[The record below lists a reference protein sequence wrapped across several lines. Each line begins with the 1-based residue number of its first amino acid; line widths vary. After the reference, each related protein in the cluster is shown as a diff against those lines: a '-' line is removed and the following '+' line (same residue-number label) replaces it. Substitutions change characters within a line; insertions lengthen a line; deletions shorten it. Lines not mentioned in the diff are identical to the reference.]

1 MNELMKQQKQLKLMC
16 YKMEIAMGVEAW
28 YFLYG
33 TTCGTCNLFYFFSL
47 LSGMATEDTTYNKR
61 GMAYIIHPGQADGS
75 MLSLAKEWNIGR
87 KAVSRLLEDFSKRG
101 LIRVA
106 SNPLTSVI
114 DMVCVKS
121 WMKDG
126 RVIENPTYIPTIK
139 AYEGVRIYLFNGQR
153 LELLRKSSAVRKK
166 QPKGEAEKAE
176 TQAEH
181 PSWTEQTELPVL
193 EGKELVAAPDNPLEN
208 PAVSPQTKTNDNTA
222 HSEDRPP
229 TMPMPGER
237 TLFDGN
243 SSYT

>member
-16 YKMEIAMGVEAW
+16 YKMEIAMSVEAW

-47 LSGMATEDTTYNKR
+47 LSGMATEDTAYKKR
-61 GMAYIIHPGQADGS
+61 GMAYTIRPGQADGS

-87 KAVSRLLEDFSKRG
+87 KAVSRLLEDFCKRG

-106 SNPLTSVI
+106 SNPVTSVI

-126 RVIENPTYIPTIK
+126 RVIENQTYIPTVK

-166 QPKGEAEKAE
+166 QPKGEAERAAAE
-176 TQAEH
+176 TGLSCQR
-181 PSWTEQTELPVL
+181 EQIELPVL
-193 EGKELVAAPDNPLEN
+193 EDKELAAEPDNPSEP
-208 PAVSPQTKTNDNTA
+208 PAVLPHANTNGNTA
-222 HSEDRPP
+222 QSEDRPP
-229 TMPMPGER
+229 TMPGER
-237 TLFDGN
+237 TLFDGIT
-243 SSYT
+243 SYT

>member
-16 YKMEIAMGVEAW
+16 YKMEIVMSAEAW

-47 LSGMATEDTTYNKR
+47 LSGMATEDTTCNKR
-61 GMAYIIHPGQADGS
+61 GMAYIIHPGQTDGS

-87 KAVSRLLEDFSKRG
+87 KAVSRLLEDFCKRG

-106 SNPLTSVI
+106 SNPVTSVI

-126 RVIENPTYIPTIK
+126 RVIENPTYIPTVK

-166 QPKGEAEKAE
+166 QPKGEAEKAAPHTGLSSRTE
-176 TQAEH
+176 PTERPVVEDKEFMAE
-181 PSWTEQTELPVL
+181 
-193 EGKELVAAPDNPLEN
+193 PDNPMEN
-208 PAVSPQTKTNDNTA
+208 LDVPPQTNINGNTA
-222 HSEDRPP
+222 QSEDRPP
-229 TMPMPGER
+229 AMPSER

-243 SSYT
+243 PSYT

>member
-16 YKMEIAMGVEAW
+16 YKMEMAMSVEAW

-47 LSGMATEDTTYNKR
+47 LSGMATVDTTCNKR
-61 GMAYIIHPGQADGS
+61 GMAYTIHSGQVDGS

-87 KAVSRLLEDFSKRG
+87 KAVSRLLEDFSERG
-101 LIRVA
+101 LIRVV
-106 SNPLTSVI
+106 SNPVTSVI

-126 RVIENPTYIPTIK
+126 RVIENPTYNPTVK

-166 QPKGEAEKAE
+166 QPKGEAEKA
-176 TQAEH
+176 ASH
-181 PSWTEQTELPVL
+181 TELPCQTERTEQPAL
-193 EGKELVAAPDNPLEN
+193 EDNELVAEPDNPMES
-208 PAVSPQTKTNDNTA
+208 PAVSPQTNTNGNTA
-222 HSEDRPP
+222 QSEDRSQA
-229 TMPMPGER
+229 MPSER

-243 SSYT
+243 ASYT

>member
-1 MNELMKQQKQLKLMC
+1 
-16 YKMEIAMGVEAW
+16 MEIVMSVEAW

-47 LSGMATEDTTYNKR
+47 LSEMATEDTACKKR
-61 GMAYIIHPGQADGS
+61 GMAYTIRPGQADGS

-87 KAVSRLLEDFSKRG
+87 KAVSRLLEDFCKRG

-106 SNPLTSVI
+106 SNPVTSII
-114 DMVCVKS
+114 DVVCVKS

-126 RVIENPTYIPTIK
+126 RITENPTYIPTVK

-166 QPKGEAEKAE
+166 QPKGETEKTAN
-176 TQAEH
+176 QAGQ
-181 PSWTEQTELPVL
+181 PSRKEPTEQPVL
-193 EGKELVAAPDNPLEN
+193 EDKELVAEPDNPMG
-208 PAVSPQTKTNDNTA
+208 SPTVPPQANTNGATA
-222 HSEDRPP
+222 QSEDRPQA
-229 TMPMPGER
+229 MASER

-243 SSYT
+243 TSYT

>member
-1 MNELMKQQKQLKLMC
+1 MNELMKRQKQLKLMC
-16 YKMEIAMGVEAW
+16 YKMEIVMSAEAW

-47 LSGMATEDTTYNKR
+47 LSGMATEDTACNKR

-106 SNPLTSVI
+106 SNPVTSVI
-114 DMVCVKS
+114 DMACVKS

-126 RVIENPTYIPTIK
+126 RVIENPTYIPAVK

-166 QPKGEAEKAE
+166 QPKGEAEKAAPH
-176 TQAEH
+176 TGL
-181 PSWTEQTELPVL
+181 PSCTEPTEQPVL
-193 EGKELVAAPDNPLEN
+193 EDKELVADSDNPME
-208 PAVSPQTKTNDNTA
+208 SPTVPPQANTNGDTA
-222 HSEDRPP
+222 QSEDRPQA
-229 TMPMPGER
+229 MPRER

-243 SSYT
+243 TSYT

>member
-1 MNELMKQQKQLKLMC
+1 MNGLMKQQKQLNLAC
-16 YKMEIAMGVEAW
+16 YKMEIAMSVEAW

-47 LSGMATEDTTYNKR
+47 LSGMATEDTTCNKR

-101 LIRVA
+101 LIRVV
-106 SNPLTSVI
+106 SNPVTSII

-121 WMKDG
+121 WMKEG
-126 RVIENPTYIPTIK
+126 QVIENPTYIPTVK

-166 QPKGEAEKAE
+166 QPKYQSEKE
-176 TQAEH
+176 SNLTGLSDTTE
-181 PSWTEQTELPVL
+181 PTEQSISEDKGQAAATESPIGSPV
-193 EGKELVAAPDNPLEN
+193 APPTPN
-208 PAVSPQTKTNDNTA
+208 NDGGTTQ
-222 HSEDRPP
+222 SEDRPP
-229 TMPMPGER
+229 TMPGER
-237 TLFDGN
+237 TLFDGIT
-243 SSYT
+243 SYN

>member
-1 MNELMKQQKQLKLMC
+1 MNELMKQQKQLELTC

-47 LSGMATEDTTYNKR
+47 LSGMATEDTACNKR
-61 GMAYIIHPGQADGS
+61 GMAYTIRPGQTDGS
-75 MLSLAKEWNIGR
+75 MLSLAREWNIGR
-87 KAVSRLLEDFSKRG
+87 KAVSRLLEDFCKRG

-106 SNPLTSVI
+106 SNPVTSII

-126 RVIENPTYIPTIK
+126 RVTENPSYIPTVK

-166 QPKGEAEKAE
+166 QPKGEDGKTAN
-176 TQAEH
+176 QAGQ
-181 PSWTEQTELPVL
+181 PSQTEPTGQPVL
-193 EGKELVAAPDNPLEN
+193 DDKELVADPVHPMESPVEL
-208 PAVSPQTKTNDNTA
+208 PQTKPNGDTA
-222 HSEDRPP
+222 QSEDRPP
-229 TMPMPGER
+229 TMPHER

-243 SSYT
+243 TSYT

>member
-1 MNELMKQQKQLKLMC
+1 
-16 YKMEIAMGVEAW
+16 MEIAMSVEAW

-33 TTCGTCNLFYFFSL
+33 TTCGACNLFYFFSL
-47 LSGMATEDTTYNKR
+47 LSGMATEDTPCNKR
-61 GMAYIIHPGQADGS
+61 GMEYTVHPGQADGS

-101 LIRVA
+101 LIRVI
-106 SNPLTSVI
+106 SNPVTSII
-114 DMVCVKS
+114 DIVCVKS

-126 RVIENPTYIPTIK
+126 RVIENPTYIPTVK
-139 AYEGVRIYLFNGQR
+139 TYEGVRIYLFNGQR

-166 QPKGEAEKAE
+166 QPKGEAEREAAK
-176 TQAEH
+176 TKL
-181 PSWTEQTELPVL
+181 PSRTGPTEQSVVED
-193 EGKELVAAPDNPLEN
+193 KEFMAEPGNPPEN
-208 PAVSPQTKTNDNTA
+208 PAVPPQTNTNGNTA
-222 HSEDRPP
+222 QSEDIPP

>member
-16 YKMEIAMGVEAW
+16 YKMEIVMSAEAW

-47 LSGMATEDTTYNKR
+47 LSGMATEDSTCNKR
-61 GMAYIIHPGQADGS
+61 GMTYIIHPGQTDGS

-87 KAVSRLLEDFSKRG
+87 KAVSRLLEDFSERR

-106 SNPLTSVI
+106 SNPVTSVI

-126 RVIENPTYIPTIK
+126 RVIENPTYIPTVK

-166 QPKGEAEKAE
+166 QPKSEVEKTEPQAGLLNRAE
-176 TQAEH
+176 
-181 PSWTEQTELPVL
+181 PTEQPVVND
-193 EGKELVAAPDNPLEN
+193 KELVAESDNPIGSLDVPPHAN
-208 PAVSPQTKTNDNTA
+208 INGNTA
-222 HSEDRPP
+222 QSEDRPP
-229 TMPMPGER
+229 TMQSER

-243 SSYT
+243 PSYT

>member
-16 YKMEIAMGVEAW
+16 YKMEIVMSTEAW

-47 LSGMATEDTTYNKR
+47 LSGMATEDTTCNKR
-61 GMAYIIHPGQADGS
+61 GMTYIIHPGQTDGS

-106 SNPLTSVI
+106 SNPVTSVI
-114 DMVCVKS
+114 DMACVKS

-126 RVIENPTYIPTIK
+126 RVIENPTYIPTVK

-153 LELLRKSSAVRKK
+153 LELLRKSSSVRKK
-166 QPKGEAEKAE
+166 QPKGEAEKAAPHTGLPSRTE
-176 TQAEH
+176 PTERPVVEDKEFMAE
-181 PSWTEQTELPVL
+181 S
-193 EGKELVAAPDNPLEN
+193 DNPIGSLDV
-208 PAVSPQTKTNDNTA
+208 PPQTNINGNTVQ
-222 HSEDRPP
+222 SEDRPP
-229 TMPMPGER
+229 AMPGER
-237 TLFDGN
+237 TLFNGN
-243 SSYT
+243 LSYT

>member
-1 MNELMKQQKQLKLMC
+1 MKQQKQLKLMC
-16 YKMEIAMGVEAW
+16 YKMEIAMSVEAW

-47 LSGMATEDTTYNKR
+47 LSGMATENTICNKR
-61 GMAYIIHPGQADGS
+61 GLAYVIHPGQTDGS

-87 KAVSRLLEDFSKRG
+87 KAVSRLLEDFCKRG

-106 SNPLTSVI
+106 SNPVTSVI

-126 RVIENPTYIPTIK
+126 RVIENPTYIPTVK
-139 AYEGVRIYLFNGQR
+139 AYEGVRIYLFNGQQ

-166 QPKGEAEKAE
+166 QPKGETKKAVA
-176 TQAEH
+176 QAGH
-181 PSWTEQTELPVL
+181 PSRTELTEQPVL
-193 EGKELVAAPDNPLEN
+193 EDKELVAEPGHPMES
-208 PAVSPQTKTNDNTA
+208 PAVSPQTKPNGDTA
-222 HSEDRPP
+222 QSEDRPQA
-229 TMPMPGER
+229 MPSER

-243 SSYT
+243 PSYT

>member
-1 MNELMKQQKQLKLMC
+1 MNELMKQQKQLELTC

-47 LSGMATEDTTYNKR
+47 LSGMATEDTACNKR
-61 GMAYIIHPGQADGS
+61 GMAYTIRPGQTDGS
-75 MLSLAKEWNIGR
+75 MLSLAREWNIGR
-87 KAVSRLLEDFSKRG
+87 KAVSRLLEDFCKRG

-106 SNPLTSVI
+106 SNPVTSII

-126 RVIENPTYIPTIK
+126 RVTENPSYIPTVK

-166 QPKGEAEKAE
+166 QPKGEDGKTAN
-176 TQAEH
+176 QAGQ
-181 PSWTEQTELPVL
+181 PSQTEPTGQPVL
-193 EGKELVAAPDNPLEN
+193 DDKELVADPVHPMESPVEL
-208 PAVSPQTKTNDNTA
+208 PQTKPNGDTA
-222 HSEDRPP
+222 QSEDRPP
-229 TMPMPGER
+229 TMPRER

-243 SSYT
+243 TSYT

>member
-1 MNELMKQQKQLKLMC
+1 MNELMKQQRQLKLMC
-16 YKMEIAMGVEAW
+16 YKMEIVMSAEAW

-33 TTCGTCNLFYFFSL
+33 TTCGECNLFYFFSL
-47 LSGMATEDTTYNKR
+47 LSGMTTEDTTCNKR

-87 KAVSRLLEDFSKRG
+87 KAVSRLLDDFSERG

-106 SNPLTSVI
+106 SNPVTSVI

-126 RVIENPTYIPTIK
+126 RVIENPTYIPTVK

-166 QPKGEAEKAE
+166 QPKGEAEKAVSH
-176 TQAEH
+176 TGL
-181 PSWTEQTELPVL
+181 PSRTEPTEQPGL
-193 EGKELVAAPDNPLEN
+193 EDKELVADPGNPMESPVEL
-208 PAVSPQTKTNDNTA
+208 PQTKPNGDTA
-222 HSEDRPP
+222 QSEDRPP
-229 TMPMPGER
+229 TMPREP

-243 SSYT
+243 TSYT

>member
-1 MNELMKQQKQLKLMC
+1 MNELMKQQKQLELTC

-47 LSGMATEDTTYNKR
+47 LSGMATEDTACNKR
-61 GMAYIIHPGQADGS
+61 GMAYTIRPGQTDGS
-75 MLSLAKEWNIGR
+75 MLSLAREWNIGR
-87 KAVSRLLEDFSKRG
+87 KAVSRLLEDFCKRG

-106 SNPLTSVI
+106 SNPVTSII

-126 RVIENPTYIPTIK
+126 RVTENPSYIPTVK

-166 QPKGEAEKAE
+166 QPKGEDGKTAN
-176 TQAEH
+176 QAGQ
-181 PSWTEQTELPVL
+181 PSQTEPTGQPVL
-193 EGKELVAAPDNPLEN
+193 EDKELVAAPVHPMESPVEL
-208 PAVSPQTKTNDNTA
+208 PQTKPNGDTA
-222 HSEDRPP
+222 QSEDRPP
-229 TMPMPGER
+229 TMPRER

-243 SSYT
+243 TSYT

>member
-16 YKMEIAMGVEAW
+16 YKMEIAMSVEAW

-47 LSGMATEDTTYNKR
+47 LSGMATDDTTCNKR
-61 GMAYIIHPGQADGS
+61 GMVYIIHPGQTDGS

-87 KAVSRLLEDFSKRG
+87 KAVSRLLDDFNKRG

-106 SNPLTSVI
+106 SNPVTSVI

-126 RVIENPTYIPTIK
+126 RVTENPTYIPTIK

-166 QPKGEAEKAE
+166 RPKGEAGKA
-176 TQAEH
+176 TIQAEL
-181 PSWTEQTELPVL
+181 PSRTEQPVL
-193 EGKELVAAPDNPLEN
+193 ENGFMAEPDNSMESPTAQSQTNANGDTTQSEN
-208 PAVSPQTKTNDNTA
+208 RPQA
-222 HSEDRPP
+222 
-229 TMPMPGER
+229 MPNER
-237 TLFDGN
+237 SLFDDN
-243 SSYT
+243 PFYT

>member
-1 MNELMKQQKQLKLMC
+1 MNGFMKQQKQLNLTC
-16 YKMEIAMGVEAW
+16 YKMEIAMSVEAW

-47 LSGMATEDTTYNKR
+47 LSGMATEDTTCNKR
-61 GMAYIIHPGQADGS
+61 GMTYIIHPGQADGS

-101 LIRVA
+101 LIRIV
-106 SNPLTSVI
+106 SNPVTSII

-126 RVIENPTYIPTIK
+126 QVIENPTYLPVVK

-166 QPKGEAEKAE
+166 QPKGESEKTM
-176 TQAEH
+176 TQAEQ
-181 PSWTEQTELPVL
+181 PSRKEPTARPFHHKQLSMIIPLNQRIGHRQYRVSTACSMTSPLIIKRQAWPGMTFLQGCVL
-193 EGKELVAAPDNPLEN
+193 GLA
-208 PAVSPQTKTNDNTA
+208 S
-222 HSEDRPP
+222 
-229 TMPMPGER
+229 
-237 TLFDGN
+237 
-243 SSYT
+243 